1 MAKAKKT
8 AWELNIGVDFGG
20 VSFGDKTARL
30 GVTIDRE
37 KIPLDRADELFCDRR
52 LTGTV
57 ILGHTEDD
65 PTQKDL
71 ISDAA
76 HKVSGTFDVKGFS
89 CKPSNLSIG
98 LTFGR
103 LEVDPGELSL
113 FAKKSGRLVVT
124 SSEEIPEPERP
135 ASGPPAQQR
144 LDDAED
150 DDGDEDFADD
160 PLESELA

>member
-1 MAKAKKT
+1 MAKNKR

-52 LTGTV
+52 LTGTI

-71 ISDAA
+71 IADAA
-76 HKVSGTFDVKGFS
+76 HKVAGTFDVKGFS
-89 CKPSNLSIG
+89 CKPSTIGIG

-124 SSEEIPEPERP
+124 SSEEIPEPEAK
-135 ASGPPAQQR
+135 ASGPAAQQQYE
-144 LDDAED
+144 LSEDSELFD
-150 DDGDEDFADD
+150 DDDVEEFAAA
-160 PLESELA
+160 E

>member
-1 MAKAKKT
+1 MPRNKKT

-37 KIPLDRADELFCDRR
+37 KIELDRADELFCDRR

-71 ISDAA
+71 IADAA
-76 HKVSGTFDVKGFS
+76 HTVSGTFDVKGFS
-89 CKPSNLSIG
+89 CKPSNLTIG

-124 SSEEIPEPERP
+124 ASEEIPEPERAP
-135 ASGPPAQQR
+135 SGPAAQQQF
-144 LDDAED
+144 DAD
-150 DDGDEDFADD
+150 DDEEFADD
-160 PLESELA
+160 PELEPSEAT

>member
-1 MAKAKKT
+1 MAKRKNQQ

-65 PTQKDL
+65 PTQRDL
-71 ISDAA
+71 IEDAA
-76 HKVSGTFDVKGFS
+76 HKVAGTFDVKGFS
-89 CKPSNLSIG
+89 CKPSTLSIG

-113 FAKKSGRLVVT
+113 FAKKSGRLIVT
-124 SSEEIPEPERP
+124 ASAEIPDERQPPSGPEAQQTFGDEEIDAEFEV
-135 ASGPPAQQR
+135 
-144 LDDAED
+144 DDA
-150 DDGDEDFADD
+150 DEFA
-160 PLESELA
+160 EA